1 MLISCTNE
9 VLIVNG
15 LSNVTYEISLK
26 FNYRPT
32 YQYSGVVNKVEI

>member
-1 MLISCTNE
+1 MLIRCTNE

-15 LSNVTYEISLK
+15 LSNVTFEILLK
-26 FNYRPT
+26 FIYGPT